1 MDLLIIALVV
11 ILLLLS
17 WKYILRLEPAGVFAL
32 IWGSSIPVVL
42 LLQYY
47 ISLQLTGILF
57 IVGGIFF
64 FMFGTIF
71 CDTIYQPKSSKK
83 ELEFRKDWAFP
94 IMLILVIGAM
104 VNPLYSIILHGFSLE
119 ALLSMQDL
127 LNMNRQISEDRYM
140 NGGVTNAVN
149 QLAPLF
155 GGFCYRWVGKW
166 TRIVCILT
174 LIPGIFIAMT
184 QSMKMGMITGFVL
197 WFAGYLVCSFSYGI
211 TVQIKLKY
219 ILYTGVGIIVFFAI
233 LFSSMVFRTG
243 EISERTITDIS
254 QKFITY
260 ALGHFHC
267 FEMWFTTYETTVY
280 SYGTKTFLGI
290 SNVVGLED
298 KIQGIYQEYHQIGQ
312 NGYYGISNI
321 FTIFRSLIEDFGE
334 SGTYLV
340 MFVLGFLSKYS
351 LKNLTSRRNIF
362 ANQVF
367 ITAAYAY
374 LLWSFATSFF
384 AYTSYIATF
393 FVAYFLFMVHDERC
407 GMDLYHPDDHHALF
421 IHHYEVA

>member
-1 MDLLIIALVV
+1 MEFLIIALVV
-11 ILLLLS
+11 TLLFLS

-32 IWGSSIPVVL
+32 IWASSIPFVL

-47 ISLQLTGILF
+47 IRLQLTGILF
-57 IVGGIFF
+57 IIGAVLF
-64 FMFGTIF
+64 FMFGTVF
-71 CDTIYQPKSSKK
+71 CDTIYQPKPSKK
-83 ELEFRKDWAFP
+83 KLEFRKGRAFP
-94 IMLILVIGAM
+94 ILVLLFIGAM

-140 NGGVTNAVN
+140 NGGVTNAIN
-149 QLAPLF
+149 QVFLVFCYVAPLF
-155 GGFCYRWVGKW
+155 GGFCFRWVGKW
-166 TRIVCILT
+166 TRFVCILT

-197 WFAGYLVCSFSYGI
+197 WFSGYLVCAFSYGI
-211 TVQIKLKY
+211 TVQIRLKY
-219 ILYTGVGIIVFFAI
+219 ILYTGLGLIIFFAI

-243 EISERTITDIS
+243 EISERSITDIS

-267 FEMWFTTYETTVY
+267 FEMWFTTYEPTVY

-290 SNVVGLED
+290 SNVIGLED
-298 KIQGIYQEYHQIGQ
+298 RIQGVYQEYHQIGQ

-340 MFVLGFLSKYS
+340 MFLLGLLSKAS
-351 LKNLTSRRNIF
+351 LKNLISRKNIF
-362 ANQVF
+362 VNQVL

-393 FVAYFLFMVHDERC
+393 FVAYLM
-407 GMDLYHPDDHHALF
+407 F
-421 IHHYEVA
+421 IILQKESEPC

>member
-1 MDLLIIALVV
+1 MDLLIIALVG

-32 IWGSSIPVVL
+32 IWASSIPVVL

-57 IVGGIFF
+57 IVGGVIF

-71 CDTIYQPKSSKK
+71 CDTIY
-83 ELEFRKDWAFP
+83 LFRKERAFP
-94 IMLILVIGAM
+94 LMLILVAGAM

-119 ALLSMQDL
+119 ALLSMQDI

-149 QLAPLF
+149 QLFLVFCYVAPLF

-166 TRIVCILT
+166 TRFVCILT
-174 LIPGIFIAMT
+174 LIPGIF
-184 QSMKMGMITGFVL
+184 VL
-197 WFAGYLVCSFSYGI
+197 WFSGYLVSSFSYGI

-219 ILYTGVGIIVFFAI
+219 IFFTGVGIIIFFAI

-243 EISERTITDIS
+243 EISERSITDIS

-267 FEMWFTTYETTVY
+267 FEMWFTTYEPTVY

-290 SNVVGLED
+290 SNVIGLED
-298 KIQGIYQEYHQIGQ
+298 KIQGVYQEYHQIGQ

-340 MFVLGFLSKYS
+340 MFILGFFSKLS
-351 LKNLTSRRNIF
+351 LKNLISRRNIF
-362 ANQVF
+362 ANQVL

-393 FVAYFLFMVHDERC
+393 FVAYFLFMILQKKSEPC
-407 GMDLYHPDDHHALF
+407 
-421 IHHYEVA
+421 